1 MKQKSTKSKKN
12 DDDEFDE
19 DDDDQDTAGTP
30 TRKSSN
36 EVTGSILTPAGRR
49 SARLRAKPT

>member
-12 DDDEFDE
+12 DDDEYG
-19 DDDDQDTAGTP
+19 DDDQDNAGTP